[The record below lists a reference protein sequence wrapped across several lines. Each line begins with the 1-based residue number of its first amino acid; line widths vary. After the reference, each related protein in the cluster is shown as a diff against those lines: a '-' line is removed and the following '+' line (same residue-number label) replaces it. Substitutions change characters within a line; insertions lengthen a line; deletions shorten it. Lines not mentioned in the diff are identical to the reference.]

1 MHENNGMK
9 ITDIIRFAIQALVG
23 YPTRTLLMLLA
34 MAIGVGSVVVLSTL
48 GDGARNYV
56 IGQFSSLG
64 SNLLIVLPGRSETVG
79 GPPPLLGITPR
90 DLTLDDAAAL
100 LRSTNIRYVAP
111 ILLGAAPVSRGVL
124 EREVTI
130 IGSTPHLLPIRQL
143 KMAAGRFL
151 PEGDATRAASVCIL
165 GFKIKQEL
173 FGSTSALGE
182 TVRIGDWRFQV
193 VGVLAKKGQ
202 SVGMDMGDIVIIPV
216 ASAQALFN
224 SASLFR
230 IMIEA
235 NDRDSLSR
243 AKDAVVKIIRER
255 HDGEDDV
262 TVISQDAVLATFDRI
277 FKTLTLTVT
286 GIGGISIA
294 VAGILIMNVMLIAV
308 SQRRAEV
315 GLLKAI
321 GAPSGQIIVLFLAES
336 AILSIMGTALGLLLA
351 AAGTWGIEQAF
362 PDFPL
367 NVPLWSLFAAVIIS
381 VTTGLVFGVLPAMR
395 AARLDPVLSLSRR

>member
-1 MHENNGMK
+1 MK
-9 ITDIIRFAIQALVG
+9 ITDIIRFAIRATIG

-64 SNLLIVLPGRSETVG
+64 TNLLIVLPGRSETVG
-79 GPPPLLGITPR
+79 GAPPLLGITPR
-90 DLTLDDAAAL
+90 DLTLEDAMAL
-100 LRSTNIRYVAP
+100 LRSSNIRYVAP
-111 ILLGAAPVSRGVL
+111 ITVGAAPVSRGVL
-124 EREVTI
+124 QREVSI
-130 IGSTPHLLPIRQL
+130 LGSTPNFYQILQL
-143 KMAAGRFL
+143 QMAAGRFL
-151 PEGDATRAASVCIL
+151 PEVDITRAASICVL
-165 GFKIKQEL
+165 GAKIKQEL
-173 FGSTSALGE
+173 FSTTSALGE
-182 TVRIGDWRFQV
+182 TVRIGDRRFQV
-193 VGVLAKKGQ
+193 IGILSEKGQ
-202 SVGMDMGDIVIIPV
+202 SVGMDMSDIVIIPV

-235 NDRDSLSR
+235 NNRDAISR
-243 AKDAVVKIIRER
+243 VKDTVLKIIRER

-277 FKTLTLTVT
+277 FTTLTLTVT
-286 GIGGISIA
+286 GIGAISIA

-321 GAPSGQIIVLFLAES
+321 GAPSGQIIILFLAES
-336 AILSIMGTALGLLLA
+336 AILSIIGAALGLLLA

-367 NVPLWSLFAAVIIS
+367 SVPLWSLWAAVLVS
-381 VTTGLVFGVLPAMR
+381 LVTGVVFGVMPAMR

>member
-1 MHENNGMK
+1 MK
-9 ITDIIRFAIQALVG
+9 ITALIRFAFKASIG

-34 MAIGVGSVVVLSTL
+34 MAIGVGSVVILSTL

-56 IGQFSSLG
+56 VSQFSSLG
-64 SNLLIVLPGRSETVG
+64 TNLLIVLPGRSETVG
-79 GPPPLLGITPR
+79 GPPPLLGVTPR
-90 DLTLDDAAAL
+90 DLTLDDSMAL
-100 LRSTNIRYVAP
+100 LRSSNIRYVAP
-111 ILLGAAPVSRGVL
+111 ISLGAAPVSRGGL

-130 IGSTPHLLPIRQL
+130 LGSTPHLLKIQQL
-143 KMAAGRFL
+143 TMAGGRFL
-151 PEGDATRAASVCIL
+151 PAGDTTRGASVCVL
-165 GFKIKQEL
+165 GYKIKQEL
-173 FGSTSALGE
+173 FGNNSALGE
-182 TVRIGDWRFQV
+182 TVRVSDRRFQV
-193 VGVLAKKGQ
+193 IGVLAKKGQ
-202 SVGMDMGDIVIIPV
+202 SLGMDMGDIVVIPV

-235 NDRDSLSR
+235 NDRDAISR
-243 AKDAVVKIIRER
+243 AKKTVLKIIRER

-277 FKTLTLTVT
+277 FRALTLTVT
-286 GIGGISIA
+286 GIAAISIT

-321 GAPSGQIIVLFLAES
+321 GAPSGQIITLFLAES
-336 AILSIMGTALGLLLA
+336 AILSIIGAGLGLLLA
-351 AAGTWGIEQAF
+351 AAVTWVIARLF

-367 NVPLWSLFAAVIIS
+367 AVPLWSLWAAVGVS